1 MKILL
6 INLIRYKFQLDRL
19 DLEQKYD
26 QMRIKE
32 QEFFENT
39 YFNLITIAK
48 KCI

>member
-26 QMRIKE
+26 QMQIKE
-32 QEFFENT
+32 
-39 YFNLITIAK
+39 
-48 KCI
+48 